1 MPRYLISITKN
12 TIFSEHRII
21 LLVILVFPIYYIEM
35 LKYINANIFYLCLI
49 HSILLDIY
57 IIFYIYT
64 FYSSFPLTCLNWKT
78 TTMHSS
84 FIGESSTPH
93 LSPLYPTKQQNKSTG
108 IETDKEAAQPVLDE
122 ENKVQ
127 LEINRAVE

>member
-1 MPRYLISITKN
+1 
-12 TIFSEHRII
+12 
-21 LLVILVFPIYYIEM
+21 
-35 LKYINANIFYLCLI
+35 
-49 HSILLDIY
+49 
-57 IIFYIYT
+57 
-64 FYSSFPLTCLNWKT
+64 
-78 TTMHSS
+78 MHST